1 MKKLLGRLS
10 KSVQRLL
17 NKIKDFS
24 AAMELLDEIYEE
36 DGKTNR
42 RVGKKCRQVKME
54 RKNTNSHRTTLPKRI
69 YVKTLLLSVAA
80 NQPMD
85 ALIMDLSQLDSD
97 GIAHYMVS
105 RTLSKEGLAEE
116 YLAFGGGPM
125 GAMAAIVGGDINT
138 VQVNGAWIW
147 ETDGI
152 WDWEEDSSS

>member
-1 MKKLLGRLS
+1 MKKIFRTLGNL
-10 KSVQRLL
+10 VQRLL
-17 NKIKDFS
+17 KKNTSCVDIKQG
-24 AAMELLDEIYEE
+24 
-36 DGKTNR
+36 DGKTNSLA
-42 RVGKKCRQVKME
+42 GKKSRLPKYL
-54 RKNTNSHRTTLPKRI
+54 RKNANSHRTTLPKRI

-85 ALIMDLSQLDSD
+85 ALIMDLSQLESD

-125 GAMAAIVGGDINT
+125 GAMAAIIGGDIHT
-138 VQVNGAWIW
+138 VQVDGAWIW
-147 ETDGI
+147 EKDVI